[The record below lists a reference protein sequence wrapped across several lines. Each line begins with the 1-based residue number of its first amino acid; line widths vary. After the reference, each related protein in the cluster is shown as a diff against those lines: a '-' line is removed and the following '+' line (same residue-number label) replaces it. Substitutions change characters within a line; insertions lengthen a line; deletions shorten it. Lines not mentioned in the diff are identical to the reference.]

1 MLRLILTYGVLS
13 GLVVE
18 GATLFGIVAGTENGV
33 SVWLGYL
40 IMLAALTLVF
50 AGVKR
55 CRDDLPHGRIG
66 FLKALGVG
74 LGIAAVA
81 NVIYVLGWEIYL
93 AVTHYKFMDQ
103 FAAAT
108 LARHAKDSPAA
119 LAKVMAQVAD
129 MRRIYASPVSRMIVT
144 FMEMAPVGVG
154 MALVSAAL
162 LRFPKV
168 WARRRS
174 V

>member
-1 MLRLILTYGVLS
+1 MLRLILIYGLIS
-13 GLVVE
+13 GLVIE
-18 GATLFGIVAGTENGV
+18 AATLIGIVAGAENGV

-40 IMLAALTLVF
+40 VMLAGLTLVF

-55 CRDDLPHGRIG
+55 YRDDLPEGRIS

-74 LGIAAVA
+74 LGIAGVA

-93 AVTHYKFMDQ
+93 AATGYRFIDEY
-103 FAAAT
+103 AASL
-108 LARHAKDSPAA
+108 LASHAQDAPAA
-119 LAKVMAQVAD
+119 LAKVQAQVDD
-129 MRRIYASPVSRMIVT
+129 MRKLYANPVSRMGVT
-144 FMEMAPVGVG
+144 FIEMAPVGVG
-154 MALVSAAL
+154 VSILSAAL

-168 WARRRS
+168 WPRKQS